1 MAVCSKVQLII
12 GQVTITTA
20 VPAARVAI
28 TWRGT
33 ILGSDL
39 AGEYVVRCDNPKV
52 KEASRHQVGV
62 WSCKLVRPLSAPN
75 PDEAGAAW
83 VYNDGTEEGPLTAE
97 TFDQRLNDGEPRDVA
112 RYKAEPYVI
121 AADVYPTPASSRSA
135 RPRFPVRLLAK
146 GSGCNFAK

>member
-1 MAVCSKVQLII
+1 VAVCSKVQLII

-97 TFDQRLNDGEPRDVA
+97 TFDQRLKAGEWPQNAIVGLDDRTTWSTVLACLEKIIALAAA
-112 RYKAEPYVI
+112 R
-121 AADVYPTPASSRSA
+121 
-135 RPRFPVRLLAK
+135 
-146 GSGCNFAK
+146 N